1 MNKKNYI
8 KPSLVVVKMYSEKG
22 YMDVLN
28 VSIETDG
35 IIHAKD
41 RFDSYD
47 ENDADW
53 E

>member
-28 VSIETDG
+28 VSIETETDG

-47 ENDADW
+47 DADW